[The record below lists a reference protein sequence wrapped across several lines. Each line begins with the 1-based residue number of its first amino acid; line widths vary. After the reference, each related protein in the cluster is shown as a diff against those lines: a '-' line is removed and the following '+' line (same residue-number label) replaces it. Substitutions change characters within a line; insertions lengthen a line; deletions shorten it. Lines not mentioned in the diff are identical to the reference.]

1 MATLRAIAL
10 ISLTTLLIAACGGSG
25 DGGSAAQPEPTV
37 VAKQSAPV
45 DPDGK
50 GPLPARS
57 NEVNAGSEAAS
68 GSSPKAPCR
77 LVTRSQAQTILG
89 QTVQK
94 PVEAPQGP
102 TCIFRSDDGKQFV
115 TLAVQQRSVKDLMR
129 EVGKREA
136 VKVNDSVGFC
146 GRKGQQTLYVAL
158 SPQRV
163 LSVGAPCEVAQE
175 FAERAMRQLQD

>member
-1 MATLRAIAL
+1 MAQR
-10 ISLTTLLIAACGGSG
+10 
-25 DGGSAAQPEPTV
+25 
-37 VAKQSAPV
+37 SAPV

-57 NEVNAGSEAAS
+57 NEVNAGTEAA
-68 GSSPKAPCR
+68 GAGPTAPCR

-94 PVEAPQGP
+94 PIEAPQGP

-129 EVGKREA
+129 EVRNREA

-146 GRKGQQTLYVAL
+146 GREGQQTLYVAL

-163 LSVGAPCEVAQE
+163 LSVAAPCDVAQE
-175 FAERAMRQLQD
+175 FAKRAMKQLRD